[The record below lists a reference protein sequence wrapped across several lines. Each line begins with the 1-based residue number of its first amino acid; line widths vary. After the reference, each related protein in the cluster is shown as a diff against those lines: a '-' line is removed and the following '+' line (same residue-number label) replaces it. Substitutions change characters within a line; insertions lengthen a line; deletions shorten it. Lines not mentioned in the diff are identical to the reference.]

1 MNGFKIPEV
10 ENLGRVLTKE
20 ELKAIIGGAEDKVSC
35 KCTLYYKVNVNGYDY
50 WRTEAGEPKGVFG
63 CKDECT
69 SACEARCKNTTGC
82 DHADG
87 LHSFSNLSGSNS
99 GS

>member
-20 ELKAIIGGAEDKVSC
+20 ELKAIIGGAEATVTC
-35 KCTLYYKVNVNGYDY
+35 TCTLHYKVNVNGHDY
-50 WRTEAGEPKGVFG
+50 WRSDQKDPKGVFG
-63 CKDECT
+63 CKDECN
-69 SACEARCKNTTGC
+69 SACEAKCEEISGC
-82 DHADG
+82 DHAES
-87 LHSFSNLSGSNS
+87 HYSFYNLGGSNS